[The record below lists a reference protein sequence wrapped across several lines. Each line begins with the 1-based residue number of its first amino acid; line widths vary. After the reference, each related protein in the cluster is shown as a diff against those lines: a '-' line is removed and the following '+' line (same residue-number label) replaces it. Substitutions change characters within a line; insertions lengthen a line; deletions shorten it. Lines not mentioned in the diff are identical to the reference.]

1 MEMQEGCDDSWR
13 PIIFSPTTL
22 ETQASTKIIVQ
33 TAWAQLWLLKANV
46 CSSKKFQQNNAVM
59 CWPTLPS
66 RG

>member
-33 TAWAQLWLLKANV
+33 TDWAQLWL
-46 CSSKKFQQNNAVM
+46 
-59 CWPTLPS
+59 
-66 RG
+66 